1 MNRKQFI
8 MLLALVVVAGAA
20 GLVVNRHSQDAWRSG
35 GAAIGQKLLP
45 NLAVNDI
52 AQIRVRTGTNE
63 LSVARRDNVWRVHER
78 ADYPANF
85 SQIRELIMKLADL
98 KISQNEEVGPS
109 QLGRF
114 GLQPPGPATNSGTQ
128 FECRDAA
135 GKSLATLLLGKKH
148 LRKPAAGSP
157 YAGMGGDGWPDG
169 RYVMPDAAG
178 RAVALI
184 SDPLDQIQP
193 NPQQWLNKDFI
204 HPEKPRAIAV
214 QFPEATNSWR
224 LTRASETNDWQ
235 LADPRSGEKLDP
247 SKLYSVTSPFS
258 SVSFND
264 VAPRGTNPPP
274 SLTMVTVETFD
285 GFDYTAR
292 IGPKDNDHYPVQVAV
307 AATLATERTPAKDE
321 KADDKARLDKEF
333 KEGQARLA
341 DKLTREK
348 QLANWVYQLPAYNVD
363 ELLKLR
369 SQLLAEVSTN
379 ETAEAGDGL
388 KR

>member
-1 MNRKQFI
+1 
-8 MLLALVVVAGAA
+8 
-20 GLVVNRHSQDAWRSG
+20 
-35 GAAIGQKLLP
+35 
-45 NLAVNDI
+45 
-52 AQIRVRTGTNE
+52 
-63 LSVARRDNVWRVHER
+63 
-78 ADYPANF
+78 
-85 SQIRELIMKLADL
+85 
-98 KISQNEEVGPS
+98 
-109 QLGRF
+109 
-114 GLQPPGPATNSGTQ
+114 
-128 FECRDAA
+128 
-135 GKSLATLLLGKKH
+135 
-148 LRKPAAGSP
+148 
-157 YAGMGGDGWPDG
+157 
-169 RYVMPDAAG
+169 
-178 RAVALI
+178 LI

-193 NPQQWLNKDFI
+193 KPEQWLNKDFI

-333 KEGQARLA
+333 KEGQAKLA